1 MPKKDSS
8 TGESIISESGN
19 WNVASDFA
27 RIKIM
32 NPMDK
37 CEFYKDLA
45 MFGYESIMEELIYY
59 QIPNDVGRYKG
70 LRRYVEELLK
80 LCKNSKFAMK
90 RAGTKEDLNEY
101 ESKLKKIKKV
111 LPSLVDVKN
120 NQISKNTELK
130 IIPNKFDRVLEI
142 VIEIESSI
150 YFPLNQN
157 HLIFT
162 DKPEFDAH
170 AYKKSMKERMTDRG

>member
-1 MPKKDSS
+1 MPPKDPS
-8 TGESIISESGN
+8 TGEKMISETGN

-70 LRRYVEELLK
+70 LRRYIEELLK

-90 RAGTKEDLNEY
+90 KQGTKDDLKNYED
-101 ESKLKKIKKV
+101 KLKKIKDV
-111 LPSLVDVKN
+111 LPSLVNVKN
-120 NQISKNTELK
+120 NQISKSMELK
-130 IIPNKFDRVLEI
+130 IISDKFDKVLEI
-142 VIEIESSI
+142 VIQIESSI

-162 DKPEFDAH
+162 DKPEFDPH
-170 AYKKSMKERMTDRG
+170 AYKKSMKERMTHRG